1 MKGRISMDRL
11 SRLADTLH
19 KVDDADA
26 KFLARLIKGFVHVI
40 DDAVRS
46 SNPAQS
52 DATPAAQPNPF
63 HRPDMHP
70 LLAAVV
76 RRLRRRLGDDKC
88 GAWIAKLSFV
98 GEKADVVTLAAPTSF
113 VADHVNAQF
122 GLTLL
127 EAWQAE
133 KPTVMRVEVRAA
145 PPDPQ

>member
-1 MKGRISMDRL
+1 MKGSISMDRL

-26 KFLARLIKGFVHVI
+26 KFLAKLIKGFVHVN

-52 DATPAAQPNPF
+52 DAAPAAQPNPF

-76 RRLRRRLGDDKC
+76 ARLRKRLGDEVC
-88 GAWIAKLSFV
+88 RAWIAKLNFQ
-98 GEKADVVTLAAPTSF
+98 GERADVVTLTAPTSF
-113 VADHVNAQF
+113 IADHVNAQF

-127 EAWQAE
+127 DAWQAE
-133 KPTVMRVEVRAA
+133 KSTVMRVVVRPAR
-145 PPDPQ
+145 PDP